1 MFHLA
6 NTYFPTMFLIFVVI
20 ITLFIE
26 ESNFDTNVMVLTW
39 AVYIGL
45 DSCQKQWHFE
55 LSSNKDHS
63 DV

>member
-26 ESNFDTNVMVLTW
+26 ESNFDTNVMVLTSGCVHR
-39 AVYIGL
+39 ARL
-45 DSCQKQWHFE
+45 MSE
-55 LSSNKDHS
+55 TMAL
-63 DV
+63 